1 MDLSWDLLR
10 PVMRVPYVPTLG
22 PIHPDALGPDLLADV
37 LAVAGTGRF
46 LPYDKDHRW
55 SGVKDERIMPQDV
68 EHGPDRTVIPTISPW
83 GRGMVKVHYFGTDP
97 APVAELLQF
106 ARKLAA
112 REDVDRARAIWFR
125 PDRPDQPEQ
134 VDRPDQADRPERQSG
149 VAVTRVQL
157 KTFRPGEN
165 EPVDGVEDLRHL
177 PEQVRARFAVFAEQ
191 MAADGF
197 AFLWRRFQA
206 DAQTGPVL
214 TIVSGGRIVG
224 AIGPME
230 TMKDP
235 AGRVRLLPQY
245 FGVLPEQRG
254 HGHGRRLWRAAMHWG
269 QSSGADY
276 QLLLTRLGGAS
287 DALCQAEGLD
297 TLGFVHTA
305 SA

>member
-46 LPYDKDHRW
+46 LPHDTDQRW
-55 SGVKDERIMPQDV
+55 SALKDESVMPHDV
-68 EHGPDRTVIPTISPW
+68 EQDPERTVIPTISTW
-83 GRGMVKVHYFGTDP
+83 GRGVVTVHHFGADP
-97 APVAELLQF
+97 APVGELLEL

-112 REDVDRARAIWFR
+112 REDVDRARAIWF
-125 PDRPDQPEQ
+125 QPE
-134 VDRPDQADRPERQSG
+134 RPEQEQEPEQLSG

-165 EPVDGVEDLRHL
+165 EPVDGVEDLRRL
-177 PEQVRARFAVFAEQ
+177 PEQVRARFAVFAEH

-197 AFLWRRFQA
+197 AFLWRQFQA
-206 DAQTGPVL
+206 DALTGPIL
-214 TIVSGGRIVG
+214 TIVSGDRVVG

-235 AGRVRLLPQY
+235 AGHVRLLPQY

-254 HGHGRRLWRAAMHWG
+254 NGYGRRLWRAAMHWG
-269 QSSGADY
+269 QSSGAEY
-276 QLLLTRLGGAS
+276 QLLLTELGSAS
-287 DALCQAEGLD
+287 DTLCQAEGLD

-305 SA
+305 RA